1 MNRRSFG
8 LIVRLLAVGAAI
20 YAFYSLK
27 HFQQPANGPKT
38 GPIPVTVVPADR
50 ETCGWITAEK
60 VSQISSDISP
70 DPMIA
75 EAIASPGK
83 EIAVKS
89 KKECDGLSS
98 LNGKVFG
105 NYKIHFRNAL
115 KPAHDNA
122 G

>member
-1 MNRRSFG
+1 
-8 LIVRLLAVGAAI
+8 LAVAAAI
-20 YAFYSLK
+20 YAFYTLK
-27 HFQQPANGPKT
+27 HLQQPLDGAKN

-50 ETCGWITAEK
+50 EICGWIMAEK
-60 VSQISSDISP
+60 VSQLSSDISA
-70 DPMIA
+70 DEKVA

-89 KKECDGLSS
+89 KRECDQLVS

-105 NYKIHFRNAL
+105 SFRIHSRR
-115 KPAHDNA
+115 A